1 MYSTPPPL
9 RLEKR
14 ELRKIKLTH
23 VDIVSYKLQLD
34 SSSIATCLEDR
45 LLLQHLKNSE
55 NNKLQQKEEEKE
67 YKEK

>member
-1 MYSTPPPL
+1 L
-9 RLEKR
+9 KLKR
-14 ELRKIKLTH
+14 GTEKIKLTH
-23 VDIVSYKLQLD
+23 VEIVSNKLQLD